1 MWKGT
6 LREQQQQLRSA
17 RGAHVPRMAAPSRHR
32 LCAAPRLRWP
42 LPGRHYHQCARAP
55 SGGRAPR
62 APTPLLHNPH
72 RRITYNHRRCR
83 CARGL
88 VAAALLDAQEA
99 VDRVAAGRRKR
110 PVDDRKRDAADDA
123 RRERREAAR
132 VNERLCARRRGY
144 GRGAGER
151 GRAANGGWS
160 AVCAHAGTRSGARPK
175 GRHNKCAAPRG
186 QGRGPVLNA
195 GGPMQKTSH
204 GCAGQRE
211 AAAHLAWARGARRL
225 PLGALT

>member
-1 MWKGT
+1 MRRTCRGWRR
-6 LREQQQQLRSA
+6 LRVTAYALRRASAGLFPADIITSA
-17 RGAHVPRMAAPSRHR
+17 R
-32 LCAAPRLRWP
+32 
-42 LPGRHYHQCARAP
+42 AR
-55 SGGRAPR
+55 PR
-62 APTPLLHNPH
+62 AGARRAHLHRYFTPH

-151 GRAANGGWS
+151 GREANGGWS

-186 QGRGPVLNA
+186 QGRAPALNA

-204 GCAGQRE
+204 GRAGWRE